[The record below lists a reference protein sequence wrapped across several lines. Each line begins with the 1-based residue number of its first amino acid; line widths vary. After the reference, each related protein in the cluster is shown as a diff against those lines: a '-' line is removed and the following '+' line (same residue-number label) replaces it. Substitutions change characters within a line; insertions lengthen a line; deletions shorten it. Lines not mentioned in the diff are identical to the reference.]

1 LIPAPIDFKKDDR
14 AILLYRSNYFLKRV
28 VVTHTNGKPIFYIV
42 DESKYLKIWELEQED
57 GAKCRF
63 LYFIYV
69 DLKLKKE
76 YFVSSTFTGLKEF
89 SVIGDL
95 LITKRRII
103 KMQPRGIENT
113 DLNTDFEFDVGN
125 SQKGEEK
132 SKVKG
137 KGKEKEKES

>member
-1 LIPAPIDFKKDDR
+1 
-14 AILLYRSNYFLKRV
+14 
-28 VVTHTNGKPIFYIV
+28 
-42 DESKYLKIWELEQED
+42 LEQED